1 MHGAFLHAR
10 ADPAVATLRLLR
22 SRLAVLGRLMWGPQ
36 APPGGGGAAAAAA
49 EAAKASGGSNL
60 YPPRDKK
67 ARKLWHDLQIF
78 KKKSDKGMKSREL
91 LLPPDTGYMRACA
104 HHYAQLLGMTTATQ
118 GEGQERAV
126 MVKIVGET
134 AHEAASKSAGSATG
148 APDAAA
154 GTRTSCCARHCGG
167 AVFARPLLGAPL
179 AAASAGGCAEHA
191 RWAATHRAASP
202 RAARCLDALPPR
214 AARHFCSTHARGAW
228 QVRDAL
234 RLSSL

>member
-1 MHGAFLHAR
+1 MCSIEAGRHTDTRRETRGCAARTRGSRRARSPQDAPPLVHGAFLHAR

-91 LLPPDTGYMRACA
+91 LLPPDTGYM
-104 HHYAQLLGMTTATQ
+104 
-118 GEGQERAV
+118 
-126 MVKIVGET
+126 
-134 AHEAASKSAGSATG
+134 
-148 APDAAA
+148 
-154 GTRTSCCARHCGG
+154 
-167 AVFARPLLGAPL
+167 
-179 AAASAGGCAEHA
+179 
-191 RWAATHRAASP
+191 
-202 RAARCLDALPPR
+202 
-214 AARHFCSTHARGAW
+214 
-228 QVRDAL
+228 
-234 RLSSL
+234 LSLIHI